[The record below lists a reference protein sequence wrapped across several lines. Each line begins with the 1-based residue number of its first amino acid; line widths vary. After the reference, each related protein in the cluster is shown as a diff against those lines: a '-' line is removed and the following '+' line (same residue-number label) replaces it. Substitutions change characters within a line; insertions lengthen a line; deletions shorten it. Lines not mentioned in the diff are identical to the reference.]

1 MENVLP
7 LFKSHY
13 SLGKSI
19 LTLEDSTEEP
29 VSAPVSC
36 IALCKNAGLSHLTLV
51 EDSMSGFLQ
60 AYQNSKQHGL
70 KLIFGLRMTICD
82 DATEKNEES
91 LKTNNK
97 IIIFVKNSN
106 GYKSLIKIFSKAAR
120 SGFYYEPRTDRTSL
134 KDGWDEDGLLLVI
147 PFYNSFIHR
156 NLLENALCVPEF
168 SFTEPLFFTEDNGIP
183 FDDLIL
189 KAVNKITDNGK
200 KNKTVMAKSIY
211 YNRKEDF
218 KAYLTFRCI
227 NKRAT
232 LDKPNIDHM
241 TSDAFCMESWKE
253 KNEKV

>member
-19 LTLEDSTEEP
+19 LTLEDNLEEP
-29 VSAPVSC
+29 NNAPVSC
-36 IALCKNAGLSHLTLV
+36 LALCKNSKLSRLV
-51 EDSMSGFLQ
+51 LVDDSMSGFLQ
-60 AYQNSKQHGL
+60 AYQNTRQHGL
-70 KLIFGLRMTICD
+70 ELVFGLRITICD
-82 DATEKNEES
+82 DITQKNEQS

-97 IIIFVKNSN
+97 IVIFVKNSK
-106 GYKSLIKIFSKAAR
+106 GYKSLIKIYSQAAR
-120 SGFYYEPRTDRTSL
+120 DGFYYEPRTDYSSL
-134 KDGWDEDGLLLVI
+134 KELWNEEGLSLVI
-147 PFYNSFIHR
+147 PFYDSFVHR

-168 SFTEPLFFTEDNGIP
+168 SFTDPVFFTEDNGIP
-183 FDDLIL
+183 FDSLIL
-189 KAVNKITDNGK
+189 KAVNKITSNGK
-200 KNKTVMAKSIY
+200 KNKITKTKSIY

-241 TSDAFCMESWKE
+241 TSDEFCLESWKE
-253 KNEKV
+253 MAHA